1 MRYMERRDHGS
12 EGYEKDGDPYLLYS
26 KDQTPAGC
34 GARQEDK
41 ETEHLQKT
49 QSR

>member
-1 MRYMERRDHGS
+1 MVIFLVKVLMIYRVQ
-12 EGYEKDGDPYLLYS
+12 KDGDPYLLYS

-34 GARQEDK
+34 GARQENK